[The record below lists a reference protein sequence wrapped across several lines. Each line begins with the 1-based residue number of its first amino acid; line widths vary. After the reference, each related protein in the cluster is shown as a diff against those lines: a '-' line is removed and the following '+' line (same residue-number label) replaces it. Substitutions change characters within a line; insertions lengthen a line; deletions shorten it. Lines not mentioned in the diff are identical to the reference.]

1 MASRLWKILSRRRI
15 DDDIKD
21 NNELARV
28 LGLFDLTAL
37 GVGST
42 LGLGVYVLAGS
53 IAKETAGPAVCISFL
68 IAAIASAFA
77 GMCYAEFASRVPKAG
92 SAYVYS
98 YVTVGEFIAFIIG
111 WNLML
116 EYIIGTASVA
126 RGLSGYLDALIG
138 DVMRKTLQAVMPINI
153 EYLSEYPDFFAFGLV
168 MLLIILLSVGV
179 KESSILNNIFTV
191 INLTTIVIIIVAGS
205 MKADPANWRIPVED
219 IHNATNPGS
228 GGFMPFGISGV
239 MIGAAKCFF
248 GFVGFDA
255 VATTGEEAK
264 NPQRNIPIAIV
275 ISLIIIFTAYFSI
288 STVLTMMWPYYDQNV
303 DTPFPYVFDQI
314 GWPTVKWI
322 VNIGAA
328 FALCTS
334 MLGAMFPLPRIL
346 YAMGSDG
353 VIFKQLAIVNP
364 RTMTPIWGTVVSGLL
379 IGVMTLIFNLQQL
392 IDMMSIGTL
401 LAYTIVAISVLIL
414 RYQAKE
420 NRSNIHSVSA
430 MNEYKVTPVNILK
443 QIINLQ
449 NQKEITEMS
458 NKVATYSIIIFITGI
473 FINYTD
479 TTALGSNVIELVI
492 LIVLVN
498 MLLLIMVIIAR
509 QPTQDIDLAFK
520 VPLVPLLP
528 CCSIF
533 INFYLMLQ
541 LDGFTWIRF
550 AIWMFIGFSIY
561 FFYGISHSEQG
572 KRDKREAE
580 MIKRKYSDQIR
591 I

>member
-1 MASRLWKILSRRRI
+1 MASRLWKALSRRRI
-15 DDDIKD
+15 DENLENKS
-21 NNELARV
+21 ELARV

-68 IAAIASAFA
+68 IAAIASGFA

-111 WNLML
+111 WNLIL

-126 RGLSGYLDALIG
+126 RGLSNYLDALIG
-138 DVMRKTLQAVMPINI
+138 NVISETLHSLMPISVSF
-153 EYLSEYPDFFAFGLV
+153 LSEYPDFFAFTV
-168 MLLIILLSVGV
+168 VILLIILLSVGV

-191 INLTTIVIIIVAGS
+191 INLMTILIIIIAGS
-205 MKADPANWRIPVED
+205 IKADPANWRISIND
-219 IHNATNPGS
+219 IPESEQQHAGS

-239 MIGAAKCFF
+239 MIGAAKCFY

-275 ISLIIIFTAYFSI
+275 VSLIIILMAYFSI
-288 STVLTMMWPYYDQNV
+288 STVLTMMWPYYDQNA
-303 DTPFPYVFDQI
+303 DAPFPYVFDKI

-346 YAMGSDG
+346 YAMG
-353 VIFKQLAIVNP
+353 I
-364 RTMTPIWGTVVSGLL
+364 
-379 IGVMTLIFNLQQL
+379 MTLIFNLQQL

-414 RYQAKE
+414 RYQGKE
-420 NRSNIHSVSA
+420 CTSNTQSITPIDG
-430 MNEYKVTPVNILK
+430 YKLTPMNILK
-443 QIINLQ
+443 QIVNLQ
-449 NQKEITEMS
+449 NQKEVTEMS
-458 NKVATYSIIIFITGI
+458 IKVAKYSIAILCVVIFITAF
-473 FINYTD
+473 FISYVD
-479 TTALGSNVIELVI
+479 TEVFGKNVIESVI
-492 LIVLVN
+492 LIILVN
-498 MLLLIMVIIAR
+498 ILLLIIIIIAR
-509 QPTQDIDLAFK
+509 QPVHETDLAFK

-533 INFYLMLQ
+533 INLYLMLQ
-541 LDGFTWIRF
+541 LDAFTWMRF
-550 AIWMFIGFSIY
+550 SIWMVIGLTIY

-572 KRDKREAE
+572 KKDKIEAE
-580 MIKRKYSDQIR
+580 MIKRKYADQVR
-591 I
+591 IVTRF